1 MERVARVL
9 VKVDDDVTPND
20 EGGDVWNDIKPH
32 IFPAQKPYEFI
43 GLEFIEW
50 EPEED
55 DGN

>member
-50 EPEED
+50 EPEDREE
-55 DGN
+55 